1 VLGVPAYAGAT
12 ELAGVAVDSART
24 PTMPNYPP
32 PKVHPSVPNGPLYAE
47 LRRAAPV
54 ARTILPSGHQAWL
67 VTRYDDVR
75 RVLSDARFSRNLL
88 YEGAPCLIQ
97 PGDFSTGERSILNLD
112 APDHTRLRR
121 LIAKAFTARR
131 IENFRGRIEA
141 ITAELLDHMSRARPP
156 VDLLEKFAFP
166 LPTAVICEL
175 LGVPFAQRERFR
187 AWSTMIVTPMQHT
200 PDEVL
205 AAQRDGMSDMRALI
219 AEKREHPT
227 GDLLSDLVH
236 ARDNQDRLTEDEL
249 VDLTTQILLAGH
261 ETTVSLIGT
270 GVYLFD
276 RYPDQLALLK
286 ERPDLLGS
294 AVEEVMRFDGPAD
307 ASLLRVATEDVEIAG
322 ITVRRGE
329 AVLTIAGSAN
339 FDEAQFPDPERFDIT
354 RTNQAH
360 LGFGHGIHFCFGAPL
375 ARLEAQVAFEAL
387 YRRFP
392 GLRLAVPADEVAWR
406 PPLSIRGPL
415 GVPVTW

>member
-1 VLGVPAYAGAT
+1 
-12 ELAGVAVDSART
+12 
-24 PTMPNYPP
+24 
-32 PKVHPSVPNGPLYAE
+32 
-47 LRRAAPV
+47 
-54 ARTILPSGHQAWL
+54 
-67 VTRYDDVR
+67 
-75 RVLSDARFSRNLL
+75 
-88 YEGAPCLIQ
+88 
-97 PGDFSTGERSILNLD
+97 
-112 APDHTRLRR
+112 
-121 LIAKAFTARR
+121 
-131 IENFRGRIEA
+131 
-141 ITAELLDHMSRARPP
+141 
-156 VDLLEKFAFP
+156 
-166 LPTAVICEL
+166 
-175 LGVPFAQRERFR
+175 
-187 AWSTMIVTPMQHT
+187 
-200 PDEVL
+200 
-205 AAQRDGMSDMRALI
+205 
-219 AEKREHPT
+219 
-227 GDLLSDLVH
+227 
-236 ARDNQDRLTEDEL
+236 
-249 VDLTTQILLAGH
+249 
-261 ETTVSLIGT
+261 
-270 GVYLFD
+270 
-276 RYPDQLALLK
+276 
-286 ERPDLLGS
+286 LLGS

>member
-1 VLGVPAYAGAT
+1 L
-12 ELAGVAVDSART
+12 SQ
-24 PTMPNYPP
+24 
-32 PKVHPSVPNGPLYAE
+32 
-47 LRRAAPV
+47 
-54 ARTILPSGHQAWL
+54 HQAGL
-67 VTRYDDVR
+67 IGPHPDLEGKSGAKMSFFEQR
-75 RVLSDARFSRNLL
+75 ARLAHRHAVGSGEEHAIATL
-88 YEGAPCLIQ
+88 EGC
-97 PGDFSTGERSILNLD
+97 
-112 APDHTRLRR
+112 
-121 LIAKAFTARR
+121 
-131 IENFRGRIEA
+131 RGRIEA
-141 ITAELLDHMSRARPP
+141 ITADLLDRMSRTRPP
-156 VDLLEKFAFP
+156 VDLLEEFAFP

-205 AAQRDGMSDMRALI
+205 DAQRDGMSDMRALI
-219 AEKREHPT
+219 AEKRERPT

-236 ARDNQDRLTEDEL
+236 ARDNQDRLTEEEL

-276 RYPDQLALLK
+276 RHPDQLALLK
-286 ERPDLLGS
+286 ERPDLLCS
-294 AVEEVMRFDGPAD
+294 AVEEIMRFDGPAD
-307 ASLLRVATEDVEIAG
+307 ASLLRVATEDVQIAG
-322 ITVRRGE
+322 TTVRRGE

-354 RTNQAH
+354 RTNHAH

-392 GLRLAVPADEVAWR
+392 GLRLAVPADQVPWR
-406 PPLSIRGPL
+406 PALSIRGPL